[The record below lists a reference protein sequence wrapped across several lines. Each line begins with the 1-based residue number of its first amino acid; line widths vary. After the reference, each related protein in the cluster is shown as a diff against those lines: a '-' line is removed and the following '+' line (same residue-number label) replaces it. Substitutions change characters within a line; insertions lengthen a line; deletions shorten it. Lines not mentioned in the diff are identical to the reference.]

1 MKNVLMI
8 VPFFPPNGGGGVFR
22 ALSFVKYLT
31 DYGWQPTVVTPRPE
45 SYWVTDKGLLDD
57 VPASCDVHRTK
68 TLSGQSLLGLLRR
81 GGEHRSQV
89 RSSRRFGAL
98 RSLGVLGLIPDTYV
112 GWYPFATK
120 TARRLIAQQRFDAIF
135 STSPPETSHLIGH
148 KLHRST
154 GIPWLADFRDPWTH
168 LYVHDPMTPI
178 HKRIHLAL
186 EKKVCINAMVVVTN
200 RRHKEQLQERFP
212 GMSPPRVISNGYD
225 HRKFEAYSNL
235 APPDDRC
242 RVLHTGMLTHKRNAA
257 TFLEGLKIF
266 LDSDPR
272 AVERLE
278 VLLVG
283 PREDE
288 NDRMVQRLGL
298 ESVVSFRDTVP
309 HDESLRLAHASH
321 ILLVIALEH
330 QMPGKFFEYIGARRP
345 ILAIVRDGEVR
356 DIVSR
361 LRRGEIASIDNSQE
375 IAERIGM
382 LYAKYFAGTLESDYD
397 LSVVPDYQRDK
408 LTATLAACLNDLTE

>member
-1 MKNVLMI
+1 
-8 VPFFPPNGGGGVFR
+8 
-22 ALSFVKYLT
+22 
-31 DYGWQPTVVTPRPE
+31 
-45 SYWVTDKGLLDD
+45 
-57 VPASCDVHRTK
+57 
-68 TLSGQSLLGLLRR
+68 
-81 GGEHRSQV
+81 
-89 RSSRRFGAL
+89 
-98 RSLGVLGLIPDTYV
+98 
-112 GWYPFATK
+112 
-120 TARRLIAQQRFDAIF
+120 
-135 STSPPETSHLIGH
+135 
-148 KLHRST
+148 
-154 GIPWLADFRDPWTH
+154 
-168 LYVHDPMTPI
+168 MTPI